1 MLLAFLLP
9 SLLFVTGW
17 GNMNDL
23 QVPFVAP
30 LERADESKSYFLEG
44 ALLANISPTS

>member
-1 MLLAFLLP
+1 
-9 SLLFVTGW
+9 
-17 GNMNDL
+17 MNDL